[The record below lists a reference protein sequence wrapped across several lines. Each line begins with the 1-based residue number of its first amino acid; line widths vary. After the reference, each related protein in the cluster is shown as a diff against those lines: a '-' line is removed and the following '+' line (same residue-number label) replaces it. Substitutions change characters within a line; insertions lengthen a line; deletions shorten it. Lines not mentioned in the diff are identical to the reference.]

1 MLKLSIITI
10 NYNDVQGLKKTVE
23 SVTNQSCKDFEY
35 IVIDGGSTDGSA
47 EYLSI
52 QNDKINYWIS
62 EPDHGIYNAM
72 NKGIK
77 KAKGSYFLFLNSGDT
92 LVDDKEILNSII
104 SKLNDTAV
112 YYAPIY
118 LLRNDLTQT
127 KLDYPI
133 KLDERFLFTNT
144 ICQQA
149 VIYHNLS
156 YHNLYFDEKLKYISD
171 WKMHFVLFKKR
182 FDFIYLEIPFAVYDL
197 NGMTSNGETKYTA
210 HRERLR
216 LQFFEFFFYFLKYY
230 GTNRRV
236 LFRLLKMFIKNN

>member
-23 SVTNQSCKDFEY
+23 SITNQNCKDFEY

-52 QNDKINYWIS
+52 QNDKINFWIS

-77 KAKGSYFLFLNSGDT
+77 KAKGSFFLFLNSGDT
-92 LVDDKEILNSII
+92 LVDDKEILNRII
-104 SKLNDTAV
+104 SILNDKAV

-127 KLDYPI
+127 KLDYPV

-182 FDFIYLEIPFAVYDL
+182 LDFIYLEIPFAVYDL
-197 NGMTSNGETKYTA
+197 NGMTSNGETKYSA
-210 HRERLR
+210 HRERLK
-216 LQFFEFFFYFLKYY
+216 LQFFEFFFYFVKYY
-230 GTNRRV
+230 GTNRRT
-236 LFRLLKMFIKNN
+236 LFRLLKLFIKNN

>member
-23 SVTNQSCKDFEY
+23 SVTNQYCKDFEY

-47 EYLSI
+47 EYLSL

-77 KAKGSYFLFLNSGDT
+77 KAKGSYFLFLNSGDA
-92 LVDDKEILNSII
+92 LVDDKEILNKII
-104 SKLNDTAV
+104 SKLNNKAV

-118 LLRNDLTQT
+118 LLSNDLTQT
-127 KLDYPI
+127 KLDYPV

-149 VIYHNLS
+149 IIYHNLAK
-156 YHNLYFDEKLKYISD
+156 HNLYFDEKLKYISD
-171 WKMHFVLFKKR
+171 WKMHFILFKKKL
-182 FDFIYLEIPFAVYDL
+182 DFVHINIPFAVYDL
-197 NGMTSNGETKYTA
+197 NGITSNGETKYAA

-216 LQFFEFFFYFLKYY
+216 LQFVEFFFYFIKYY
-230 GTNRRV
+230 GTNKRV
-236 LFRLLKMFIKNN
+236 LFRLLKIFIKK